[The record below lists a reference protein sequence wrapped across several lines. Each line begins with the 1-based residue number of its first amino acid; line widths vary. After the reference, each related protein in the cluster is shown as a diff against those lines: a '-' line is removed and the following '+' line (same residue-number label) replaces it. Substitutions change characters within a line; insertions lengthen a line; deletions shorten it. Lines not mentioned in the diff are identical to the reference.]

1 MNSARFWIKAGI
13 VVAVLVGLYLLAS
26 KYLGD
31 YLNPQDIT
39 NYIEQAGPWAPL
51 VYLAVSMFIPI
62 MPEFALCMAAGAI
75 FGLWWGLLWAW
86 LGVTL
91 GLIFPFWLT
100 RLFGRKPLERL
111 LSGTGNIEKRVER
124 FQCSVEK
131 HGWQYVAFMRLI
143 PIVPFSVLNY
153 MLGLTR
159 ISFWT
164 YFWSS
169 SLFVIPAVS
178 IYVYIGYAGR
188 EATGGAD
195 GIWWKAAI
203 ALVVLALLA
212 LSPRIIA
219 KIRGKS
225 MDDGCDDK

>member
-1 MNSARFWIKAGI
+1 MNSARFWIRAGM
-13 VVAVLVGLYLLAS
+13 VVVVLAGLYLLVG
-26 KYLGD
+26 KYLRE
-31 YLNPQDIT
+31 NFSPQDII
-39 NYIEQAGPWAPL
+39 NYIEHAGPWAPL
-51 VYLAVSMFIPI
+51 VYLAVSMFVPI

-91 GLIFPFWLT
+91 GLIIPFWTT
-100 RLFGRKPLERL
+100 RLFGRKALERL
-111 LSGTGNIEKRVER
+111 LANTGNLEKRVEK

-131 HGWQYVAFMRLI
+131 HGWQYVAFSRLI

-169 SLFVIPAVS
+169 SVFIIPAVS

-188 EATGGAD
+188 AASGGAE
-195 GIWWKAAI
+195 GIWWKAGI
-203 ALVVLALLA
+203 ALAVLALLA

-225 MDDGCDDK
+225 LDDDCNDK